1 MLKKLFK
8 NITGIS
14 ELEAMEKFQEERITN
29 LSNVLLR
36 QREFKKLQKEV
47 SEHKQEIINIER
59 SLEGTI
65 DKQYDE
71 IQKLKT
77 QLEQATNNRK
87 GKFYVFNPQHGMPRK
102 IYDSY
107 EAAAKDAEKVA
118 KISNGQ
124 KVFVLKIVS
133 GVSVEQ
139 TYEDYA
145 IMPEDEIPF

>member
-8 NITGIS
+8 NIVGITHF
-14 ELEAMEKFQEERITN
+14 EEMDKIQEERIENLTN
-29 LSNVLLR
+29 LVMR
-36 QREFKKLQKEV
+36 QREFEELNKKA
-47 SEHKQEIINIER
+47 SEQRQEMINIER

-77 QLEQATNNRK
+77 QLEHATNNRK

-107 EAAAKDAEKVA
+107 EAASKDAERVA

-139 TYEDYA
+139 SYEDYA
-145 IMPEDEIPF
+145 ILPEDEIPF